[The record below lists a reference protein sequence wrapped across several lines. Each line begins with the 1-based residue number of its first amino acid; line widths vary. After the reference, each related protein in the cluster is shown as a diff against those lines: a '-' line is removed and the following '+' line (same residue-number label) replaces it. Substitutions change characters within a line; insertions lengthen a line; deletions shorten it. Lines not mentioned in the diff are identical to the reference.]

1 MKYTVDASVM
11 ARWFI
16 PGEEYEEEALK
27 IRNDYAQ
34 GKIQLYAPTLITY
47 EVLNSIWKAVTRKLM
62 KISQAKTYCQTIS
75 KIMPT
80 TIKFESKDLEKVMEI
95 AVKENIT
102 IYDAAYI
109 ITAIKTKSTLITADK
124 KLLET
129 SRKYIKTIH
138 LKEYENLQ

>member
-1 MKYTVDASVM
+1 MKYTIDASVM

-34 GKIQLYAPTLITY
+34 GKIQLYAPTPIKY

-62 KISQAKTYCQTIS
+62 ETNQAKTYCQIIP

-80 TIKFESKDLEKVMEI
+80 TIKLESQDLEETMKI
-95 AVKENIT
+95 AVKEKIT
-102 IYDAAYI
+102 IYDATYI
-109 ITAIKTKSTLITADK
+109 TTAK
-124 KLLET
+124 KQ
-129 SRKYIKTIH
+129 KAP
-138 LKEYENLQ
+138 

>member
-1 MKYTVDASVM
+1 MKYTVDAGVM

-34 GKIQLYAPTLITY
+34 GKIQLYAPTLIIY
-47 EVLNSIWKAVTRKLM
+47 EVLNSIWEAVTRKLM
-62 KISQAKTYCQTIS
+62 EIGQVKTYCQTIP

-80 TIKFESKDLEKVMEI
+80 TIKFGSEDLERIMEI
-95 AVKENIT
+95 AVKEKIT

-109 ITAIKTKSTLITADK
+109 IMAIKTKSTLITADK
-124 KLLET
+124 KLFET
-129 SRKYIKTIH
+129 GRKYIKTIH

>member
-1 MKYTVDASVM
+1 MKYTIDASVM

-34 GKIQLYAPTLITY
+34 GKIQLYAPTPIKY

-62 KISQAKTYCQTIS
+62 ETNQAKTYCQIIP

-80 TIKFESKDLEKVMEI
+80 TIKLESQDLEETIEI
-95 AVKENIT
+95 AVKEKIT
-102 IYDAAYI
+102 IYDATYI
-109 ITAIKTKSTLITADK
+109 TTAKKTKSTLITADN
-124 KLLET
+124 KLNEK
-129 SRKYIKTIH
+129 SKNHIKTIH
-138 LKEYENLQ
+138 LKEYESP